1 MITITYTWTA
11 VLTVTRQADKREEG
25 ERAPDI
31 TERDSPLP
39 VELNLEFG

>member
-11 VLTVTRQADKREEG
+11 VLTVTRQAEKREG